1 MNLVLTIIAA
11 PDGSTMAGTRHTL
24 PSGGASIG
32 RGGGN
37 SLVLPDPSRI
47 TSSSHATITDQQGV
61 YSLID
66 HSSNGTYLNTTDQ
79 PLDKGV
85 PRQLQ
90 KGDSIFIGPY
100 QIEVDFEDL
109 ASEAD
114 NLGGSF
120 LDSLGDA
127 GEGPIDAAD
136 SAPATSDQAEDDL
149 DKWLSPQQ
157 PAAAPPADWPTPAEL
172 EPKPALPPVL
182 NNDECADPM
191 ALLDGMGSSPP
202 PNDPLQAIPA
212 AEDSQW
218 WLEPQ
223 PDNAPPLQQAM
234 TPPRPVKEDVAPH
247 VAAEPPVAKMRPAA
261 DLPAAQHLAQ
271 LMGLKSLNDEQL
283 AELLP
288 AASSALVLAL
298 SRLMEILRARSSI
311 KNEIRAVRT
320 IIGAAEN
327 NPLKFAAQVEDAL
340 AYMFSSDSK
349 AFMRSDKAIADSFN
363 DLEDHQLATLAG
375 MRAAYENMLAQFSP
389 EKLLEEMGIDAISG
403 RLAGTKKAKAWD
415 AFCKHYDRLSA
426 DSEAAY
432 NRLFGEEFGRS
443 YEDQVRQLKA
453 MRKQRDS

>member
-1 MNLVLTIIAA
+1 MKLVLTIIAA
-11 PDGSTMAGTRHTL
+11 PEDSALVGRRHTL

-32 RGGGN
+32 RGGSN
-37 SLVLPDPSRI
+37 TLVLPDPSRI
-47 TSSSHATITDQQGV
+47 TSSNHATITEQQGV
-61 YSLID
+61 YSLVD
-66 HSSNGTYLNTTDQ
+66 HSSNGTYLNTTDKR
-79 PLDKGV
+79 LEKGA
-85 PRQLQ
+85 PSQLK

-100 QIEVDFEDL
+100 HIEVDFEEV
-109 ASEAD
+109 AGEAD

-120 LDSLGDA
+120 LDSLGDPGDTPPA
-127 GEGPIDAAD
+127 VAA
-136 SAPATSDQAEDDL
+136 SDQAEDDL

-157 PAAAPPADWPTPAEL
+157 PAAAAAADWPTPAPAEQATP
-172 EPKPALPPVL
+172 EPALPPLV
-182 NNDECADPM
+182 DDGECADPM
-191 ALLDGMGSSPP
+191 ALLDGAGSSPA
-202 PNDPLQAIPA
+202 PNDPLQALPA

-234 TPPRPVKEDVAPH
+234 TPPKPIADPAPPQ
-247 VAAEPPVAKMRPAA
+247 VAAEPPVAAPGSAA
-261 DLPAAQHLAQ
+261 NLPAAQHLAQ

-283 AELLP
+283 AQLLP

-340 AYMFSSDSK
+340 AYMFSSDSR

-375 MRAAYENMLAQFSP
+375 MRAAYDNMLAQFSP
-389 EKLLEEMGIDAISG
+389 DRLMEEMGVDATSG
-403 RLAGTKKAKAWD
+403 RLVGNKKAKAWD

-426 DSEAAY
+426 DPEAAY

-443 YEDQVRQLKA
+443 YEDQVNQLKA
-453 MRKQRDS
+453 MRRQRDS